1 MKIETP
7 LLPSAAAASLAIAA
21 IVGLAPGCQPKRQI
35 PEEKW
40 LVVTS
45 PAAPLLNEL
54 EDDDPPQIVL
64 RTGEMVQITKE
75 MRLFRWEAKMDG
87 KDDTRE
93 GMAVELKVAE
103 TGTHGYG
110 WKSDLGAEAS
120 VPTTAWLCEE
130 IAGHGP
136 FDKARCPGL
145 LRRART
151 TDGTLLVYQACSS
164 GSCPVAVFKDDKL
177 TVLPV
182 ENLTAGTFYQGKRRS
197 LFLVTTRWVKDDGK
211 RSGGSIVPF
220 VVENGAATREEEI
233 PVDSVDAR
241 DPGKMIDRRAHATIT
256 AAEITLSGD
265 ETVKTADG
273 TTLSTKPVAE
283 KHPLPALD

>member
-1 MKIETP
+1 MKIET
-7 LLPSAAAASLAIAA
+7 LLPGAAAVSLAIAA
-21 IVGLAPGCQPKRQI
+21 IVGCQPKRQI

-45 PAAPLLNEL
+45 PAAPMLNEL
-54 EDDDPPQIVL
+54 EDDDPPQVVL
-64 RTGEMVQITKE
+64 RAGEMVQITKE
-75 MRLFRWEAKMDG
+75 MRPFRWEAKMDG

-103 TGTHGYG
+103 SGTHGYG

-151 TDGTLLVYQACSS
+151 NDGTLLVYQACSS

-182 ENLTAGTFYQGKRRS
+182 ENLTAGSFYQGKKRS
-197 LFLVTTRWVKDDGK
+197 LFVVTTRWVKDDGK
-211 RSGGSIVPF
+211 RSGGSIVPIL
-220 VVENGAATREEEI
+220 VENGVATRKEEI

-241 DPGKMIDRRAHATIT
+241 DPAKMMDRQARATIT
-256 AAEITLSGD
+256 ASEITLSGE
-265 ETVKTADG
+265 ETVKTAEG